1 MLVLE
6 RLVKEYEAKLCT
18 WMVLSLRGCLSLL
31 ASAPAFKESS
41 LKLMLVQIQV
51 QNWERKSQN
60 TRII

>member
-1 MLVLE
+1 
-6 RLVKEYEAKLCT
+6 LCT
-18 WMVLSLRGCLSLL
+18 WMVLTLRGCLSLL